1 MIPWLVVGV
10 LRASPEATGMVQ
22 TAATLPGVLVL
33 LVGGALADR
42 SDARRVLTRLHLLA
56 ALPPLVLAL
65 CTATGHLSL
74 AVVTGCA
81 MASGVLNGL
90 SYPARDSLLS
100 LVGGGDVMRAVTGN
114 TIAQFGSQGVGMLIA
129 GTARWLGSAPV
140 LLVQALLVGLGSLA
154 ARRLPSRGA
163 PAPESPAPGAADV
176 FAGLRFVLRSD
187 LRAVLVLVCGIG
199 LLFNGSYYVL
209 MPLAV
214 RDVYA
219 GGVADVSLLLFMFPV
234 GAISGSLA
242 LLARGGIRRKGL
254 GLALALGA
262 AGVCLVAA
270 GQGLPFAAFV
280 VTTLAWGLAGSVFLN
295 TSRTL
300 FQVRAPA
307 AERARVLAVNQIG
320 FMIAGPVGALVSGF
334 AAAKL
339 GPLAALT
346 AFGVGMLALVG
357 ATLLVTDVARM
368 K

>member
-74 AVVTGCA
+74 AVVTTCA

-129 GTARWLGSAPV
+129 GAARWLGSAPV
-140 LLVQALLVGLGSLA
+140 LLVQALLVRAGSLA

-219 GGVADVSLLLFMFPV
+219 GGVADVAAAHV
-234 GAISGSLA
+234 Q
-242 LLARGGIRRKGL
+242 ARSAARSAARARRHSPQR
-254 GLALALGA
+254 ARPRSRSAPP
-262 AGVCLVAA
+262 GVCLV
-270 GQGLPFAAFV
+270 P
-280 VTTLAWGLAGSVFLN
+280 
-295 TSRTL
+295 
-300 FQVRAPA
+300 
-307 AERARVLAVNQIG
+307 RARACLRG
-320 FMIAGPVGALVSGF
+320 LRRDHTR
-334 AAAKL
+334 L
-339 GPLAALT
+339 GPR
-346 AFGVGMLALVG
+346 GPSS
-357 ATLLVTDVARM
+357 
-368 K
+368 